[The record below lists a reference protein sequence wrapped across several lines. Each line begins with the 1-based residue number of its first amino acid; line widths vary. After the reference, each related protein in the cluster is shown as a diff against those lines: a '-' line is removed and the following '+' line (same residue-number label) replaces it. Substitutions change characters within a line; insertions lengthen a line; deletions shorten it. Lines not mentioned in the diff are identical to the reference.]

1 MGEGTGCV
9 RRYQFKL
16 YRFRVGERVRLLR
29 ANGILQ
35 AGTELEV
42 IGERTKKG
50 YQAAVRLATNNVG
63 VGTIWWTRLMQI
75 ESAFECVGDA
85 SE

>member
-1 MGEGTGCV
+1 M
-9 RRYQFKL
+9 RKYQFKL

-29 ANGILQ
+29 ENGILQ

-50 YQAAVRLATNNVG
+50 YLTAVRLASDNLA
-63 VGTIWWTRLMQI
+63 VGTLWWTRLMQI